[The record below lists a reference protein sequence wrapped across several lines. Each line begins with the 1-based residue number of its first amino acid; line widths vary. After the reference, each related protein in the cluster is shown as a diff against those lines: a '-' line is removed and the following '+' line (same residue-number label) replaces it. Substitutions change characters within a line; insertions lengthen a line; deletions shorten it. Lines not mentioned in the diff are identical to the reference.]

1 MSILDRQPPHDL
13 EAEQGVLGSM
23 LLDERA
29 IDRVALLLRPGN
41 FYDDAHRILYETMW
55 ELHDAGRRIDVT
67 LLVNRL
73 KRDGNFEKIGGAAFI
88 ARVSQSVPNAAH
100 AAYYAQIV
108 RDHALMRQLIQ
119 ASTDNLGDAYE
130 AQGRE
135 TTEIVSRAEQ
145 RIFEVGEQAIVSDG
159 EPEMARDVL
168 MAALEQ
174 IDARARGDVAQ
185 GLGTG
190 FCDLDNLVGGMRPG
204 TMLVIGARPS
214 QGKTALGIQIARAVA
229 TETPVL
235 FFSLEMAGLELADR
249 LLSTEAQL
257 PLHRM
262 RNGTLRNDQRRHLV
276 DVCGRLANEVGSNL
290 RIEDRPNLTIQQ
302 MASICRVQRRRTG
315 LGLVVI
321 DYLQLVQPE
330 NLRDSR
336 QEQVAKMSRRMK
348 LLARELEIPVI
359 VICQLNREAAD
370 ERPKLQHLRESGA
383 IEQDAD
389 VVVLIWQVQAQR
401 ERDEATGQEM
411 PPAANAPRDS
421 RIIVAKNRQ
430 GPTGDVPVTFLPE
443 TTRFVQQ
450 DHGRHGDD
458 EWNTYPEPDPDPT
471 NQQREFDL

>member
-1 MSILDRQPPHDL
+1 MNQSPLDRSPPHDL
-13 EAEQGVLGSM
+13 EAEMGVLGCM
-23 LLDERA
+23 LLDDRA
-29 IDRVALLLRPGN
+29 IDEAALLLRAHN
-41 FYDDAHRILYETMW
+41 FYDESHRTLYDAMW
-55 ELHDAGRRIDVT
+55 QLHDAGRRVDVT

-73 KRDGNFEKIGGAAFI
+73 RRDGTFEKIGGAAFI
-88 ARVSQSVPNAAH
+88 AKISQSVPNAAH
-100 AAYYAQIV
+100 TRYYAQIV
-108 RDHALMRQLIQ
+108 RDHALMRQLIE
-119 ASTDNLGDAYE
+119 ASTDNLSDAYE

-135 TTEIVSRAEQ
+135 TTEIVARAEQ

-159 EPEMARDVL
+159 EPELARDVL
-168 MAALEQ
+168 AGAMDQ
-174 IDARARGDVAQ
+174 IDARSRGEVAA

-190 FCDLDNLVGGMRPG
+190 FCDLDNLLGGMRPG

-229 TETPVL
+229 STEPVL

-249 LLSTEAQL
+249 LLSTEAEI

-262 RNGTLRNDQRRHLV
+262 RNGTMSNDQRRLLV
-276 DVCGRLANEVGSNL
+276 ERYSALAVEIGGNL
-290 RIEDRPNLTIQQ
+290 RIEDRPNLTVQQ
-302 MASICRVQRRRTG
+302 MASICRVQRRRSG
-315 LGLVVI
+315 LGLIVI
-321 DYLQLVQPE
+321 DYLQLVSPE

-348 LLARELEIPVI
+348 LLARELEVPVI

-389 VVVLIWQVQAQR
+389 IVLMIWQIRAQG
-401 ERDEATGQEM
+401 ETDPETGQEL
-411 PPAANAPRDS
+411 PPAANAPKDS

-430 GPTGDVPVTFLPE
+430 GPTGDVQVTFLPE

-450 DHGRHGDD
+450 DHRRRDED
-458 EWNTYPEPDPDPT
+458 EWGDPQPPDPA
-471 NQQREFDL
+471 QREFNM